1 MEKLN
6 LKPQLVFDFFM
17 QICEIPHGSKN
28 EAQISEFLQNFGK
41 GHGYETIAD
50 AVGNVLIKKPA
61 TPGFENRKTIILQS
75 HMDMVC
81 DKRPDVEHDFTK
93 DPIRPY
99 VDGEWLKAQ
108 GTTLGAD
115 NGIGVAAAMAVLADK
130 ELKHGPVNCLFT
142 IDEETG
148 LTGAEAL
155 APELLQGDILVNLD
169 SEDEGEIFIGCAG
182 GVCNYAD
189 FKHMW
194 TKISG
199 DLFFMKVDINSLT
212 GGHSGDDINKNRANA
227 NKLLARFLLRIAA
240 KYEFYLCDI
249 NGGSLHNAIP
259 RDASAVFAVQAADK
273 EAVRVDFNL
282 FAAEVQDEFSATEPT
297 ARFTLQS
304 TDPVPRAIEPEAAKR
319 LLSALHAVFN
329 GVFAMSQDVPG
340 LVETSSN
347 LASVKRTSESVIMV
361 TTSQRSSIESAR
373 DNVSSVVRTAFEL
386 AGADVTT
393 KGQYPG
399 WKPNM
404 KSEILKV
411 ACDTYK
417 ELFGAEAKIKAI
429 HAGLECGLFLEK
441 APHLDMISFGPTMRG
456 VHSPDERLDIASTER
471 WWQHLKALLEQ
482 APLK

>member
-41 GHGYETIAD
+41 GHCYETIAD

-386 AGADVTT
+386 AGAKVTT

-411 ACDTYK
+411 ACDTYRQ
-417 ELFGAEAKIKAI
+417 LFGDEAKIKAI